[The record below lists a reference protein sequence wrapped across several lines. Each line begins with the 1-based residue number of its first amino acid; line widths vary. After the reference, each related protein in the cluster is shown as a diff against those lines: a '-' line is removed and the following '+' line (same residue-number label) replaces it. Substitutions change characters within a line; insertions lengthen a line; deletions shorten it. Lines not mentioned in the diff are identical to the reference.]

1 MHYSTASPVNIFI
14 FNRST
19 NINRH
24 ETVGISTYNWWTR
37 RNVPD
42 FLPSRLNAGLSM
54 FALGGLM
61 YSGFLGGVLVYKYG
75 YGVQRQGDAPD
86 VKRDWYNATEKKHA

>member
-1 MHYSTASPVNIFI
+1 MRYSTASPVNTF
-14 FNRST
+14 FFRRSAST
-19 NINRH
+19 DRDDI
-24 ETVGISTYNWWTR
+24 VAISTYNWWTR

-42 FLPSRLNAGLSM
+42 FLPSHLNAGLSM
-54 FALGGLM
+54 IALGGLM